1 MSEWIKLLFVKIFGT
16 NSWIATLIISMIP
29 IVELRGA
36 IPFGSATAFWG
47 ENALPLWLSF
57 LVSVAGS
64 TFVCIILTFAFWPI
78 FKWLKKTKVFR
89 KLALF
94 IENKLNKN
102 SENIDKKTK
111 DEKSEK
117 KIFWLK
123 FCGVLLFVS
132 IPLPLTGVWTGT
144 CLGLFLGLSKLHTM
158 LAAIPGNICAGLIM
172 TLVSYFFAD
181 NTLIVLLA
189 FLALVVVF
197 VIYEVIKSAVKK
209 HKAKKQGEIQNTEPA
224 TNEVTEEVIEET
236 AEGETQ
242 ETKETLDEKL
252 EESKENEDTQTNE
265 EITKETE
272 ELETAKK
279 EKEQSEK
286 PQDEIK

>member
-1 MSEWIKLLFVKIFGT
+1 MSEWIKLLFVKIFGA

-57 LVSVAGS
+57 LVSVVGS
-64 TFVCIILTFAFWPI
+64 TFVCVILTFAFWPI
-78 FKWLKKTKVFR
+78 FKWLKRTKIFR
-89 KLALF
+89 RLALF
-94 IENKLNKN
+94 IENKLSKN

-123 FCGVLLFVS
+123 FCGVFAFVA

-144 CLGLFLGLSKLHTM
+144 CLGLFLGLSKMHTM
-158 LAAIPGNICAGLIM
+158 LAVIPGNIVAGLIM
-172 TLVSYFFAD
+172 TIVSYFFAD

-197 VIYEVIKSAVKK
+197 VIYEVIKSLIKK
-209 HKAKKQGEIQNTEPA
+209 HKAKKQGAVQEKEIEEVAADVAHTETENVETENIEA
-224 TNEVTEEVIEET
+224 IDETEKVTESQDETET
-236 AEGETQ
+236 AE
-242 ETKETLDEKL
+242 TKEEI
-252 EESKENEDTQTNE
+252 EPASKENDKLESQ
-265 EITKETE
+265 ETE
-272 ELETAKK
+272 TK
-279 EKEQSEK
+279 
-286 PQDEIK
+286 

>member
-1 MSEWIKLLFVKIFGT
+1 MSEWIKLLFVKIFGA
-16 NSWIATLIISMIP
+16 NSWLATLIISMIP

-78 FKWLKKTKVFR
+78 FKWLKRTKIFR
-89 KLALF
+89 RLAVF

-123 FCGVLLFVS
+123 FCGVLLFVA

-158 LAAIPGNICAGLIM
+158 LAVIPGNIVAGLIM

-197 VIYEVIKSAVKK
+197 VIYEVIKSLIKK
-209 HKAKKQGEIQNTEPA
+209 YKTKKQGIVQEKEIEKVAADVAHTETENVEA
-224 TNEVTEEVIEET
+224 ENIEAIDETEKVTESQDEPET
-236 AEGETQ
+236 AE
-242 ETKETLDEKL
+242 TKEEI
-252 EESKENEDTQTNE
+252 EPASKENDKLESQ
-265 EITKETE
+265 ETE
-272 ELETAKK
+272 
-279 EKEQSEK
+279 
-286 PQDEIK
+286 IK

>member
-1 MSEWIKLLFVKIFGT
+1 MSEWIKLLFVKIFGA
-16 NSWIATLIISMIP
+16 NSWLATLIISMIP

-64 TFVCIILTFAFWPI
+64 SLVCIILTFAFWPI

-89 KLALF
+89 KLATF
-94 IENKLNKN
+94 IENKLSKN

-111 DEKSEK
+111 DEKNEK

-123 FCGVLLFVS
+123 FWGVLVFVA

-144 CLGLFLGLSKLHTM
+144 CLGLFLGLTKLQTM
-158 LAAIPGNICAGLIM
+158 LAVIPGNICAGLIM
-172 TLVSYFFAD
+172 TIVSYFFAD

-189 FLALVVVF
+189 FLALVIVF
-197 VIYEVIKSAVKK
+197 IVYEVIKSLIKK
-209 HKAKKQGEIQNTEPA
+209 HKAKKQGSNNVPRETFSE
-224 TNEVTEEVIEET
+224 NEEGLEET
-236 AEGETQ
+236 
-242 ETKETLDEKL
+242 ETKQNDEQIIAEKSNY
-252 EESKENEDTQTNE
+252 ES
-265 EITKETE
+265 
-272 ELETAKK
+272 
-279 EKEQSEK
+279 
-286 PQDEIK
+286 DERNN

>member
-1 MSEWIKLLFVKIFGT
+1 MSEWIKLLFVKIFGA
-16 NSWIATLIISMIP
+16 NSWLATLIISMIP

-78 FKWLKKTKVFR
+78 FKWLKRTKIFR
-89 KLALF
+89 RLALF

-102 SENIDKKTK
+102 SENIDRKTK

-123 FCGVLLFVS
+123 FCGVLAFVS

-144 CLGLFLGLSKLHTM
+144 CLGLFLGLSKMQTM
-158 LAAIPGNICAGLIM
+158 LAVIPGNIVAGLIM
-172 TLVSYFFAD
+172 TIVSYFFAD

-197 VIYEVIKSAVKK
+197 VIYEVIKSLIKK
-209 HKAKKQGEIQNTEPA
+209 HKAKKQVAVQEKEIEKVAADVAHTETENVETENIEA
-224 TNEVTEEVIEET
+224 IDETEKVTESQDETET
-236 AEGETQ
+236 AE
-242 ETKETLDEKL
+242 TKEEI
-252 EESKENEDTQTNE
+252 ESASKEND
-265 EITKETE
+265 K
-272 ELETAKK
+272 LE
-279 EKEQSEK
+279 S
-286 PQDEIK
+286 